1 MHTHVTRR
9 SNMDV
14 LHYNMFFIKYFQCR
28 QKIRKRN
35 TLTASTGSEEP
46 RGLANDMHNPST
58 SERVFTVD
66 IASCGF
72 IPSFIPSTI

>member
-9 SNMDV
+9 SSMDV
-14 LHYNMFFIKYFQCR
+14 LCYNMFVIKYFQCQ
-28 QKIRKRN
+28 QKKRKRN
-35 TLTASTGSEEP
+35 TLTASTGSEES
-46 RGLANDMHNPST
+46 RELANDMHNPST
-58 SERVFTVD
+58 SERVFTFD

>member
-9 SNMDV
+9 SSMDV
-14 LHYNMFFIKYFQCR
+14 LCYNMFVIKYFQCQ
-28 QKIRKRN
+28 QKKRKRN
-35 TLTASTGSEEP
+35 TLTASTGSEESQ
-46 RGLANDMHNPST
+46 GLANDMHNPST
-58 SERVFTVD
+58 SERVFTFD

>member
-9 SNMDV
+9 TSMDV
-14 LHYNMFFIKYFQCR
+14 LCYNMFVIKYFQCR
-28 QKIRKRN
+28 QKKRKRN
-35 TLTASTGSEEP
+35 TLTASTGSEESQ
-46 RGLANDMHNPST
+46 GLANDMHNPST
-58 SERVFTVD
+58 SERVFTFD